1 VLLREATAVFP
12 PIARAWLLL
21 ADLIWSQGRS
31 AEALDVTTRALDAI
45 EEVPERSGVAL
56 IHARAL
62 ERRGDHREATDSYR
76 EAARI
81 DHACDEGALAA
92 ARLLRSLGEWR
103 EAADVLTG
111 FVDTHPDGTSLRTA
125 PALYGLGR
133 LLAGPLEDVEGAIG
147 VYRRAIAADPDLR
160 EARIALAELL
170 AHREEFWKEAI
181 ERHRELLGEEPARIA
196 SIRALLRIS
205 QGRGSEAGVAAGLA
219 VLRALGA
226 TTPEE
231 RINAPARPAMS
242 LPKEVSMS
250 DPVWEAAR
258 RIAREAAPEIGEALG
273 ANGGPEAPESQ
284 SSDPMARFRAAV
296 TAAEGELSAPALVA
310 LPATELGSAITLV
323 AELATEASRVSSDGD
338 LTGALSSSLGRRAK
352 RRVRKALGEV
362 DPSRIASIDFEAWRT
377 DLRGLASVLALE
389 SSNVDLRIALTAWL
403 QPGEGDDAE
412 AIPTEADVSQLVA
425 ASPEASA
432 LLRSLISAWVEA
444 L

>member
-1 VLLREATAVFP
+1 M
-12 PIARAWLLL
+12 ARAWLLL

-31 AEALDVTTRALDAI
+31 TEALDVTTRALDAI

-62 ERRGDHREATDSYR
+62 ERRGDHREAAASYR

-81 DHACDEGALAA
+81 DRTCDEGALAG

-103 EAADVLTG
+103 EAADVLTS
-111 FVDTHPDGTSLRTA
+111 FVDAHPDGISLRTA

-133 LLAGPLEDVEGAIG
+133 LLAGPLEDVEGAID

-160 EARIALAELL
+160 DARIALAELL

-181 ERHRELLGEEPARIA
+181 ERHGELLREEPVRLA
-196 SIRALLRIS
+196 SIRAVLRIS

-226 TTPEE
+226 ATPEE
-231 RINAPARPAMS
+231 RIQAPARPALS
-242 LPKEVSMS
+242 LVNEASMS

-258 RIAREAAPEIGEALG
+258 RIAREAAQEIGVALG
-273 ANGGPEAPESQ
+273 AGNGPETRESA
-284 SSDPMARFRAAV
+284 SLDPVASFRAAV
-296 TAAEGELSAPALVA
+296 TAAEGELSAPALVP
-310 LPATELGSAITLV
+310 LPAAELGSAIALV
-323 AELATEASRVSSDGD
+323 AQLALEASCVNADGD
-338 LTGALSSSLGRRAK
+338 LANALSSSLGRRAR

-362 DPSRIASIDFEAWRT
+362 EPESIASIDFEAWRG
-377 DLRGLASVLALE
+377 DLRGLASALALE
-389 SSNVDLRIALTAWL
+389 SGKVDLRTALTAWL
-403 QPGEGDDAE
+403 QPGDGDDTE
-412 AIPTEADVSQLVA
+412 AIPAEADVSQLVA

-432 LLRSLISAWVEA
+432 LLRSVISAWVDA